1 MLFAVRKENE
11 ALLKVIKKDLKK
23 ATRKVVK
30 SGLLTEED
38 VIALLEVAMQEG
50 DVNAE
55 VEKRLA
61 K

>member
-1 MLFAVRKENE
+1 MRKENE

>member
-1 MLFAVRKENE
+1 VRKENE

-30 SGLLTEED
+30 SGLLAEED
-38 VIALLEVAMQEG
+38 VIALLEVALADG
-50 DVNAE
+50 DLNAE